1 MNPGQKII
9 FATPIYDKFNPASQR
24 CAKISKLLNSRLFF
38 IFLLFIIQCSLFIT
52 KAQQPTQE
60 WVARYTG
67 PFNDLNGPFLQV
79 DKYGNSYLAGTHVI
93 GQSPNDS
100 ICILCVKYNSSGV
113 QLWATLYRYPGEG
126 YFAPYGIALD
136 TSGNAYVIA
145 DYGPGYTS
153 PLNGLIV
160 KFNSST
166 GSPVWAGT
174 YVGQYGS
181 SSFDNIKIDRFN
193 NIYVVGASDSYH
205 LVMRYNTNGDSIWAR
220 KYHPLDCSEG
230 FGACTIDDSLNIIST
245 GTRRHFYFSG
255 SYDSVLIAKYSS
267 SGDLRWESTYSSGLT
282 TANWGSYITSDQNGN
297 VYVGGGTTPS
307 GYAVFLTLKYDRNGV
322 QQWVSI
328 YDAPG
333 SGDNNLRGIAMDR
346 INNALF
352 VTGSAVNNAIQMATT
367 IKYNSVTGDSLWIR
381 NDTGTYKYGDSRAIK
396 IDALGNSYV
405 TGVSS
410 STGSGAPV
418 DIMTLKYM
426 NNGIRAWITTYN
438 GPFGGLDIGR
448 DLALDTANN
457 VYVLGT
463 SQSSSQISDYVV
475 IKYNQLSG
483 IRPING
489 EIPMAFNLK
498 QNYPNPFNPSTKIR
512 FTVSRK
518 SFVELRIYDILGR
531 LKELALSQYV
541 NASEYEL
548 TLDGSG
554 YASGTYFYQLMAD
567 GRIIETKKM
576 IVLK

>member
-1 MNPGQKII
+1 MRKTLIAFVTI
-9 FATPIYDKFNPASQR
+9 
-24 CAKISKLLNSRLFF
+24 F
-38 IFLLFIIQCSLFIT
+38 IFLSSLQLIS
-52 KAQQPTQE
+52 QQPTEE

-79 DKYGNSYLAGTHVI
+79 DKLGNSYIAGTHVI

-230 FGACTIDDSLNIIST
+230 FGACTIDNSLNIIST

-352 VTGSAVNNAIQMATT
+352 VTGSSQMSGTTDFGVT
-367 IKYNSVTGDSLWIR
+367 IKYNVLNGDSIWVV
-381 NDTGTYKYGDSRAIK
+381 KYGTNNFISGFGDIRLDI
-396 IDALGNSYV
+396 LGNAYV
-405 TGVSS
+405 TGGTGPYN
-410 STGSGAPV
+410 STGDV
-418 DIMTLKYM
+418 LTIKYSPQ
-426 NNGIRAWITTYN
+426 GSQVWSITYN
-438 GPFGGLDIGR
+438 GPYNGGDGAYSLGLDSA
-448 DLALDTANN
+448 DY
-457 VYVLGT
+457 VYVMGA
-463 SQSSSQISDYVV
+463 SQSASQIFDYVV

-483 IRPING
+483 IKPIG
-489 EIPMAFNLK
+489 SRIPLAFNLK
-498 QNYPNPFNPSTKIR
+498 QNYPNPFNPTTKVKFDIPQR
-512 FTVSRK
+512 SDVQIK
-518 SFVELRIYDILGR
+518 IYDVLGR
-531 LKELALSQYV
+531 EIATPV
-541 NASEYEL
+541 NQQINPGIYEA
-548 TLDGSG
+548 TWDATNYSSG
-554 YASGTYFYQLMAD
+554 IYFYTLTAGSFTD
-567 GRIIETKKM
+567 TKKM
-576 IVLK
+576 VLIK

>member
-1 MNPGQKII
+1 MNKAFTILI
-9 FATPIYDKFNPASQR
+9 FFFFV
-24 CAKISKLLNSRLFF
+24 SRLPFDVSH
-38 IFLLFIIQCSLFIT
+38 LY
-52 KAQQPTQE
+52 AQQPTQE

-166 GSPVWAGT
+166 GNPVWAGT

-333 SGDNNLRGIAMDR
+333 SGDNTLTDIAIDK
-346 INNALF
+346 IHNALY
-352 VTGSAVNNAIQMATT
+352 VTGTGGSRKATT
-367 IKYNSVTGDSLWIR
+367 IRYNTSTGDSLWIKS
-381 NDTGTYKYGDSRAIK
+381 DTGTYRYSDGWSMKLDSTGDV
-396 IDALGNSYV
+396 YV
-405 TGVSS
+405 TGD
-410 STGSGAPV
+410 TYLIGSGAPV
-418 DIMTLKYM
+418 DIMAIKYRSD
-426 NNGIRAWITTYN
+426 GTRYWFITYN
-438 GPFGGLDIGR
+438 GPFSGLDIGR
-448 DLALDTANN
+448 DIWLDGSNN

-463 SQSSSQISDYVV
+463 SQSGAQVSDYVI
-475 IKYNQLSG
+475 IKYNQLMG
-483 IRPING
+483 IKQLTHQ
-489 EIPMAFNLK
+489 IPKVFTLG
-498 QNYPNPFNPSTKIR
+498 QNYPNPFNPTTRIKFSIPKR
-512 FTVSRK
+512 
-518 SFVELRIYDILGR
+518 SFVELKIYDILGR
-531 LKELALSQYV
+531 LKEMPLSEYI